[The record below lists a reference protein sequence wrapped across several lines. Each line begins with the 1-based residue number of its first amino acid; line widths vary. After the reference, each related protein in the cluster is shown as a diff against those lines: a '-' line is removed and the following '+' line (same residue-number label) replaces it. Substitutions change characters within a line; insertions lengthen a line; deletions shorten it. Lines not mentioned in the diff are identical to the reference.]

1 MVHKI
6 IPYLVPTRN
15 ENACGVLRQKRDLVF
30 ADRSPIQPEKTVVAL
45 KRSSGIRLDVLSN
58 LSIVRVD
65 LLQERNHRIP
75 KVVGMFLHVALKF
88 RPLQIDQGAPKDVAT
103 NCG

>member
-6 IPYLVPTRN
+6 IPYPVPTRN
-15 ENACGVLRQKRDLVF
+15 KMLSVSSDRKPDLVF
-30 ADRSPIQPEKTVVAL
+30 ADRSPIQPEKTVVTL

-65 LLQERNHRIP
+65 LFQERNHRIR
-75 KVVGMFLHVALKF
+75 KVIGMFLHVALKF
-88 RPLQIDQGAPKDVAT
+88 RPVQIDQ
-103 NCG
+103 